1 MVVVEEVYLPS
12 VEETYGLYGLA
23 PEGRKLRAFQKEFID
38 CVNDEDADVIQL
50 VAPTGAGKTLCFEYL
65 LNQKHKVLLLYPTN
79 ALIQSQM
86 QRFEGEGFRVAN
98 ISSKIL
104 KRRGSERARE
114 LWGLIKRKD
123 IILTNPDI
131 FQAIVGAMYTNFEGD
146 LTQVFREFNYVIY
159 DEFHAYGEFEL
170 SGILTQIALFQN
182 MSWCRVILSSATP
195 KSEILDLLNLVR
207 IGEDRRTPIVKKV
220 EAKPGSSEDE
230 KPIRYRTEVEF
241 HQGKILDYTEEIAD
255 KLMDATKD
263 IKISGPQILLIFDR
277 VKDSNWFYSRLYKEY
292 PDLYRYVEKDNGYDT
307 NQIGDAPDF
316 TKPILISTNKSELG
330 LDYPIKMLFMEDGF
344 SFDSFIQR
352 FGRAARH
359 EPAKCYI
366 YTKKEANPLFSDE
379 SFEYLV
385 FLDKIRYITDDYN
398 IQAKKVI
405 RLFTFRQALAIE
417 GYSHQKCREEDLR
430 AFFAVESGYSYKL
443 WLTFFMLLNKSD
455 GSGLS
460 NQNLARLNLLVKD
473 LKNACRSLRGRSLQL
488 PVFYQRGHEV
498 RRTVYDVLS
507 VLNRVP
513 AAVEKTDEGLIIRE
527 LESDD
532 PGPFIKAITLPYF
545 PAMID
550 YQKRNDQFRDEI
562 ETIAKNAL
570 DVFPENQRGFMLN
583 CIRSLY
589 NSVDPDKVIMPEE
602 VILWND
608 KVVPLSEE
616 AMEFYDD

>member
-1 MVVVEEVYLPS
+1 MVVVEEVYLPL
-12 VEETYGLYGLA
+12 VEDTYGLA
-23 PEGRKLRAFQKEFID
+23 PEGQKLRAFQKEFID
-38 CVNDEDADVIQL
+38 CINDEGVDVIQL

-86 QRFEGEGFRVAN
+86 QRFNDEGFRVAN

-104 KRRGSERARE
+104 KRRGRERARE
-114 LWGLIKRKD
+114 LSGLIKRYD

-131 FQAIVGAMYTNFEGD
+131 FQAIVGAMYTNPEGD
-146 LTQVFREFNYVIY
+146 LIQVFREFNYVIY

-170 SGILTQIALFQN
+170 SGILTQIALFLN
-182 MSWCRVILSSATP
+182 MSRCRVILSSATP
-195 KSEILDLLNLVR
+195 KTEILKLLNVVL
-207 IGEDRRTPIVKKV
+207 IGEYRQTPTIKSV
-220 EAKPGSSEDE
+220 EAKPGFIKGE

-241 HQGKILDYTEEIAD
+241 HQGKIFDHIEEIAD
-255 KLMDATKD
+255 KLTDAIKD
-263 IKISGPQILLIFDR
+263 MKIGKPQILLIFDR
-277 VKDSNWFYSRLYKEY
+277 VKDSNWFFSRLSREY
-292 PDLYRYVEKDNGYDT
+292 PELYRYVEKDNGYDT

-366 YTKKEANPLFSDE
+366 YTKKEANPLFTDE
-379 SFEYLV
+379 SIGYLE
-385 FLDKIRYITDDYN
+385 FLDKISYITDEYN
-398 IQAKKVI
+398 IQTKKVI
-405 RLFTFRQALAIE
+405 KLFTFRQALAIE
-417 GYSHQKCREEDLR
+417 GYSHQKYREEDLR

-443 WLTFFMLLNKSD
+443 WLTFFSLLNKYD
-455 GSGLS
+455 RSGLS

-488 PVFYQRGHEV
+488 PVLYQRGHEV
-498 RRTVYDVLS
+498 RRTAYDVLS

-532 PGPFIKAITLPYF
+532 HGPFIKAITLPYF

-550 YQKRNDQFRDEI
+550 YQKRDEQFRDEI

-570 DVFPENQRGFMLN
+570 DVFPENQQRFLLN

-589 NSVDPDKVIMPEE
+589 NSVDPDKVILPEE

-608 KVVPLSEE
+608 KVVPLSEG
-616 AMEFYDD
+616 AMEFFDD

>member
-1 MVVVEEVYLPS
+1 
-12 VEETYGLYGLA
+12 
-23 PEGRKLRAFQKEFID
+23 
-38 CVNDEDADVIQL
+38 
-50 VAPTGAGKTLCFEYL
+50 
-65 LNQKHKVLLLYPTN
+65 
-79 ALIQSQM
+79 M
-86 QRFEGEGFRVAN
+86 QRFKGEGFRVAN

-104 KRRGSERARE
+104 KRRGRERARE
-114 LWGLIKRKD
+114 LSGLIKRYD

-131 FQAIVGAMYTNFEGD
+131 FQAIVGAMYTNPEGD
-146 LTQVFREFNYVIY
+146 LIQVFREFNYVIY

-170 SGILTQIALFQN
+170 SGILTQIALFLN
-182 MSWCRVILSSATP
+182 MSRCRVILSSATP
-195 KSEILDLLNLVR
+195 KTEILKLLNFVL
-207 IGEDRRTPIVKKV
+207 IGKYRQTPTINSV
-220 EAKPGSSEDE
+220 EAKPGFTEGE

-241 HQGKILDYTEEIAD
+241 HQGKILDRIEEIAD
-255 KLMDATKD
+255 TLTDATKD
-263 IKISGPQILLIFDR
+263 IKIGKPQILLIFDR

-366 YTKKEANPLFSDE
+366 FTKKEANPLFTDE
-379 SFEYLV
+379 SVGYQE
-385 FLDKIRYITDDYN
+385 FLDKIRFITDEYN
-398 IQAKKVI
+398 IQTKKVVK
-405 RLFTFRQALAIE
+405 LFTFRQALAIE
-417 GYSHQKCREEDLR
+417 GYSHQKYREQDLR
-430 AFFAVESGYSYKL
+430 AFFAVESGYSYRL
-443 WLTFFMLLNKSD
+443 WLNFFALLNKYD
-455 GSGLS
+455 GLGLS

-488 PVFYQRGHEV
+488 PVLYQRGHEV
-498 RRTVYDVLS
+498 RRTAYDVLS

-589 NSVDPDKVIMPEE
+589 NSVDPDKVILPEE

>member
-1 MVVVEEVYLPS
+1 
-12 VEETYGLYGLA
+12 
-23 PEGRKLRAFQKEFID
+23 
-38 CVNDEDADVIQL
+38 
-50 VAPTGAGKTLCFEYL
+50 
-65 LNQKHKVLLLYPTN
+65 
-79 ALIQSQM
+79 
-86 QRFEGEGFRVAN
+86 
-98 ISSKIL
+98 
-104 KRRGSERARE
+104 
-114 LWGLIKRKD
+114 
-123 IILTNPDI
+123 
-131 FQAIVGAMYTNFEGD
+131 MYTNPEGD
-146 LTQVFREFNYVIY
+146 LIQVFREFNYVIY

-170 SGILTQIALFQN
+170 SGILTQIALFLN
-182 MSWCRVILSSATP
+182 MSRCRVILSSATP
-195 KSEILDLLNLVR
+195 KTEILKLLNFVL
-207 IGEDRRTPIVKKV
+207 IGKYRQTPTINSV
-220 EAKPGSSEDE
+220 EAKPGFTEGE

-241 HQGKILDYTEEIAD
+241 HQGKILDRIEEIAD
-255 KLMDATKD
+255 TLTDATKD
-263 IKISGPQILLIFDR
+263 IKIGKPQILLIFDR

-366 YTKKEANPLFSDE
+366 FTKKEANPLFTDE
-379 SFEYLV
+379 SVGYQE
-385 FLDKIRYITDDYN
+385 FLDKIRFITDEYN
-398 IQAKKVI
+398 IQTKKVVK
-405 RLFTFRQALAIE
+405 LFTFRQALAIE
-417 GYSHQKCREEDLR
+417 GYSHQKYREQDLR
-430 AFFAVESGYSYKL
+430 AFFAVESGYSYRL
-443 WLTFFMLLNKSD
+443 WLNFFALLNKYD
-455 GSGLS
+455 GLGLS

-488 PVFYQRGHEV
+488 PVLYQRGHEV
-498 RRTVYDVLS
+498 RRTAYDVLS

-589 NSVDPDKVIMPEE
+589 NSVDPDKVILPEE

>member
-1 MVVVEEVYLPS
+1 MVVVEGVYLPL
-12 VEETYGLYGLA
+12 VEDTYGLA

-38 CVNDEDADVIQL
+38 CVNDEYVDVIQL

-86 QRFEGEGFRVAN
+86 QRFGKEGFRVAN

-104 KRRGSERARE
+104 KRRGQERAKE
-114 LWGLIKRKD
+114 LWGLIERYD

-131 FQAIVGAMYTNFEGD
+131 FQAIVGAMYTNPEGD
-146 LTQVFREFNYVIY
+146 LIQVFREFNYVIY
-159 DEFHAYGEFEL
+159 DEFHAYSEFEL
-170 SGILTQIALFQN
+170 SGILTQIALFLN
-182 MSWCRVILSSATP
+182 MSRCRVILSSATP
-195 KSEILDLLNLVR
+195 KTEILKLLNFVL
-207 IGEDRRTPIVKKV
+207 IGENRQTPTIKSV
-220 EAKPGSSEDE
+220 EAKPGFIEGE
-230 KPIRYRTEVEF
+230 KPIRYRTEVKF
-241 HQGKILDYTEEIAD
+241 HQGKILDNIEEIAD
-255 KLMDATKD
+255 KLTDATKE
-263 IKISGPQILLIFDR
+263 IKMGEPQILLIFDR

-307 NQIGDAPDF
+307 NQVGDAPDF

-359 EPAKCYI
+359 EPAECYI
-366 YTKKEANPLFSDE
+366 YTKKEANPLFKDE
-379 SFEYLV
+379 SVGYQN

-398 IQAKKVI
+398 IQKKKVI
-405 RLFTFRQALAIE
+405 ILFTFRQALAIE
-417 GYSHQKCREEDLR
+417 GYSHQKYRGEDLR
-430 AFFAVESGYSYKL
+430 AFFAVGSGYSYKL
-443 WLTFFMLLNKSD
+443 WLKFFALLNKDD
-455 GSGLS
+455 GLGLT
-460 NQNLARLNLLVKD
+460 NQNLDRLNLLVKD
-473 LKNACRSLRGRSLQL
+473 LKGACRSLRGRSLQC
-488 PVFYQRGHEV
+488 PVLYQRGHEV
-498 RRTVYDVLS
+498 RRTAYDVLS

-513 AAVEKTDEGLIIRE
+513 AVVEKTDEGLIIRE
-527 LESDD
+527 LESEDS
-532 PGPFIKAITLPYF
+532 GPFIKAITLPYF

-550 YQKRNDQFRDEI
+550 YQKRNDQFREEI

-570 DVFPENQRGFMLN
+570 SVFEEKDQGFLHS
-583 CIRSLY
+583 CIRSLCY
-589 NSVDPDKVIMPEE
+589 SVDPDRVILPEE

>member
-1 MVVVEEVYLPS
+1 
-12 VEETYGLYGLA
+12 
-23 PEGRKLRAFQKEFID
+23 
-38 CVNDEDADVIQL
+38 
-50 VAPTGAGKTLCFEYL
+50 
-65 LNQKHKVLLLYPTN
+65 
-79 ALIQSQM
+79 M
-86 QRFEGEGFRVAN
+86 QRFKGEGFRVAN

-104 KRRGSERARE
+104 KRRGRERARE
-114 LWGLIKRKD
+114 LSGLIKRYD

-131 FQAIVGAMYTNFEGD
+131 FQAIVGAMYTNPEGD
-146 LTQVFREFNYVIY
+146 LIQVFREFNYVMY

-170 SGILTQIALFQN
+170 SGILTQIALFLN
-182 MSWCRVILSSATP
+182 MSRCRVILSSATP
-195 KSEILDLLNLVR
+195 KTEILKLLNFVL
-207 IGEDRRTPIVKKV
+207 IGKYRQTPTINSV
-220 EAKPGSSEDE
+220 EAKPGFTEGE

-241 HQGKILDYTEEIAD
+241 HQGKILDRIEEIAD
-255 KLMDATKD
+255 TLTDATKD
-263 IKISGPQILLIFDR
+263 IKIGKPQILLIFDR

-366 YTKKEANPLFSDE
+366 FTKKEANPLFTDE
-379 SFEYLV
+379 SVGYQE
-385 FLDKIRYITDDYN
+385 FLDKIRFITDEYN
-398 IQAKKVI
+398 IQTKKVVK
-405 RLFTFRQALAIE
+405 LFTFRQALAIE
-417 GYSHQKCREEDLR
+417 GYSHQKYREQDLR
-430 AFFAVESGYSYKL
+430 AFFAVESGYSYRL
-443 WLTFFMLLNKSD
+443 WLNFFALLNKYD
-455 GSGLS
+455 GLGLS

-488 PVFYQRGHEV
+488 PVLYQRGHEV
-498 RRTVYDVLS
+498 RRTAYDVLS

-589 NSVDPDKVIMPEE
+589 NSVDPDKVILPEE